1 MSVPYGSPHFIA
13 RQSAWRT
20 TETADQRTAAS
31 KTTKTTPSTNG
42 CATSS
47 RIWFPNARKITAV
60 ASPMKNGYSARTN
73 APKLRDDFDP
83 PPAFIDRKP
92 IQLVLGKLTQKQSCL
107 GDSETKSV
115 NSVLISEF
123 LLSLAPAMRR
133 LQWLDISKGLAIL
146 FVVYFHFFRTVFEH
160 YQLPPNDWSGTLAGT
175 MSILRSEWWQ
185 ISGLGFHAVG
195 AFIILSGWTLMQSTM
210 GRAESGHVAWGAW
223 YGARFVRLYPMY
235 WVAHIVYLVSPFVAR
250 LEPVDGRIILSLLG
264 LRFIDITMNFMYLN
278 AAWWYFSMLIQF
290 YLIFPL
296 LFWAARRLGPLW
308 FLIIGCAA
316 GFFARYI
323 LLVVWPQN
331 GLWVLGGFAICRL
344 PEFALGISLAMWHRQ
359 SAARVEWFFLRGAGF
374 VIGLIL
380 YPAALLLY
388 NGLYDYIF
396 VDFATGACCMLEIIG
411 IAGIISL
418 FSNPAKLFGLVGL
431 YSYGLYLIH
440 QPYVIWL
447 GLRIRDVPIW
457 LFLLIAV
464 VTLAALSAWGMLL
477 EKATNMLVNKL
488 VSMRKPAHA

>member
-1 MSVPYGSPHFIA
+1 
-13 RQSAWRT
+13 
-20 TETADQRTAAS
+20 
-31 KTTKTTPSTNG
+31 
-42 CATSS
+42 
-47 RIWFPNARKITAV
+47 
-60 ASPMKNGYSARTN
+60 
-73 APKLRDDFDP
+73 
-83 PPAFIDRKP
+83 
-92 IQLVLGKLTQKQSCL
+92 
-107 GDSETKSV
+107 
-115 NSVLISEF
+115 
-123 LLSLAPAMRR
+123 MRR

-264 LRFIDITMNFMYLN
+264 LRFIDISMNFMYLN

-296 LFWAARRLGPLW
+296 LFWGARKFGAWPFFLGA
-308 FLIIGCAA
+308 CAL
-316 GFFARYI
+316 GFFVRY
-323 LLVVWPQN
+323 LMLDVYPVH
-331 GLWVLGGFAICRL
+331 GLWTLGGFAVCRL
-344 PEFALGISLAMWHRQ
+344 PEFAFGMALGIWHTR
-359 SAARVEWFFLRGAGF
+359 STLRVESLLLRGPALIAG
-374 VIGLIL
+374 ILL
-380 YPAALLLY
+380 YPLALK
-388 NGLYDYIF
+388 LYDNGIAYVF
-396 VDFATGACCMLEIIG
+396 CDFGTGACCFLATAG
-411 IAGIISL
+411 IAGLISRVAGL
-418 FSNPAKLFGLVGL
+418 AKIVGLVGV

-447 GLRIRDVPIW
+447 GLRIRPQPISVF
-457 LFLLIAV
+457 LFIFLITAAV
-464 VTLAALSAWGMLL
+464 LSAWGIFL
-477 EKATNMLVNKL
+477 EKITNALVTKL
-488 VSMRKPAHA
+488 LPVRKTARS